1 MHPENQ
7 SLAILKKLVANLGD
21 ELAGYRKRAI
31 TAEAKLK
38 SIEENVEGSGMNVDQ
53 TLELQRENVELKAR
67 LDDATQRT
75 NVLLSKIRFLRQQSE
90 REEEVK

>member
-90 REEEVK
+90 REEEAK